1 MFDMKAICMQ
11 IDRKIFET
19 GCNTNPFYELIQ
31 RRPLKASE
39 LKFFADQIYLNMMH
53 FPRAI
58 AGLSARVED
67 DAVCAELAHTVV
79 VELGEGKPGRAH
91 SELFEKTL
99 VPMGISVTDWRSA
112 YHTPETLA
120 LVKGVRDLFLSGPTL
135 SALGGNYALERTG
148 LPMLQALYE
157 GFRLLPGASIASMEY
172 FYLHLAV
179 EAEHI
184 ESMAGA
190 LRVAM
195 KQPADAVPIEEGA
208 VRVGRL
214 LNDFWVAIHRGIEN
228 GQYTAA
234 DDSSLQCLS
243 R

>member
-1 MFDMKAICMQ
+1 MLDLRAICLQ
-11 IDRKIFET
+11 IDQKIHET
-19 GCNTNPFYELIQ
+19 GCNTNPFYGLIKS
-31 RRPLKASE
+31 RPLQVPE

-58 AGLSARVED
+58 AGLSARVEE

-91 SELFEKTL
+91 SELFEKAL
-99 VPMGISVTDWRSA
+99 VPMGISVADWRSA
-112 YHTPETLA
+112 YHTPATLA
-120 LVKGVRDLFLSGPTL
+120 LVQGVRELFLSGPTL
-135 SALGGNYALERTG
+135 AALGGNYALEKTG

-157 GFRLLPGASIASMEY
+157 GFRRLPGSSVASMEY

-190 LRVAM
+190 LGIALKR
-195 KQPADAVPIEEGA
+195 PEDAALIEEGA

-214 LNDFWVAIHRGIEN
+214 LNDFWVAIHRGIES
-228 GQYTAA
+228 GKYSAPAA
-234 DDSSLQCLS
+234 S
-243 R
+243 